1 MTNPR
6 TPTRARP
13 EVAVNRDAAGW
24 VRVRLLGD
32 WCGQAESP
40 STDSLE
46 RELAR
51 NPAPAGI
58 AFDASGLTRWNTSL
72 LAFVT
77 RCMELCEPKHLAV
90 RLDGLPDGLARL
102 LRLARAVPE
111 KTDARHQPEDAPWVQ
126 RIGEVTQSFTA
137 GALDFVTF
145 LGETLQSLAR
155 WARGRAKVR
164 WPDLLLVL
172 QEAGPR
178 ALGIVTL
185 INFLS
190 GLILAY
196 VGAVQLA
203 RFGATIYVADL
214 VAVATVREMGCIM
227 TAIIICGRTG
237 AAFAAQLGTMKVNE
251 EIDALT
257 TFGFP
262 PVDFLVLPRVLAL
275 VVMMPLLCVFADLI
289 GILGGFAVASLHM
302 QVSPVDYLNRTL
314 EAVTLSSFLLGVFKG
329 GVFGAWVALV
339 GCWRGMR
346 CGNNAAAVGEST
358 TSAVV
363 IGITGIVAG
372 DGLFA
377 VLTNALHL

>member
-1 MTNPR
+1 MTAPK
-6 TPTRARP
+6 PPDSARP
-13 EVAVNRDAAGW
+13 DVAVTRDAAGW
-24 VRVRLLGD
+24 VQVRLVGD
-32 WCGQAESP
+32 WRSQAGSP
-40 STDSLE
+40 SLEALE
-46 RELAR
+46 RELSQS
-51 NPAPAGI
+51 PAPTGL
-58 AFDASGLTRWNTSL
+58 AFDASGLEDWNTSL
-72 LAFVT
+72 LAFVG
-77 RCMELCEPKHLAV
+77 RCVELGEARGLSV
-90 RLDGLPDGLARL
+90 RPDGLPIGLERL

-111 KTDARHQPEDAPWVQ
+111 KADVGHKAEGAPWVQ
-126 RIGEVTQSFTA
+126 RIGEVTQSFAA

-145 LGETLQSLAR
+145 LGESLQSLTR
-155 WARGRAKVR
+155 WMRGRANVR

-203 RFGATIYVADL
+203 RFGATVYVADL

-251 EIDALT
+251 EIDALA

-289 GILGGFAVASLHM
+289 GVLGGFAVASLQL

-339 GCWRGMR
+339 GCWQGMR
-346 CGNNAAAVGEST
+346 CGNNAAAVGEAT

-377 VLTNALHL
+377 VLTNSLHI

>member
-1 MTNPR
+1 
-6 TPTRARP
+6 
-13 EVAVNRDAAGW
+13 
-24 VRVRLLGD
+24 
-32 WCGQAESP
+32 
-40 STDSLE
+40 
-46 RELAR
+46 
-51 NPAPAGI
+51 
-58 AFDASGLTRWNTSL
+58 
-72 LAFVT
+72 
-77 RCMELCEPKHLAV
+77 
-90 RLDGLPDGLARL
+90 
-102 LRLARAVPE
+102 
-111 KTDARHQPEDAPWVQ
+111 
-126 RIGEVTQSFTA
+126 
-137 GALDFVTF
+137 
-145 LGETLQSLAR
+145 
-155 WARGRAKVR
+155 VR

-172 QEAGPR
+172 QEVGPG
-178 ALGIVTL
+178 ALGIVAL

-203 RFGATIYVADL
+203 QFGASIYVADL

-251 EIDALT
+251 EIDALK

-262 PVDFLVLPRVLAL
+262 PMDFLVLPRVLAL
-275 VVMMPLLCVFADLI
+275 VLMIPLLCVFADLI
-289 GILGGFAVASLHM
+289 GILGGFAVASLNM
-302 QVSPVDYLNRTL
+302 QVSPVDYLQRTL

-346 CGNNAAAVGEST
+346 CGNNAAAVGEAT

-377 VLTNALHL
+377 VLTSALHI